1 MAKKDLRNFTVWGY
15 TLKAKYINH
24 GTMVNINKLTISGF
38 KSIEKLEEFKPSH
51 INILIGANGAGKS
64 NFIGFFRM
72 LSWCVTSVD
81 QFQNFIADAGYGS
94 ALLFD
99 GPEVTHEIEWN
110 LTLETESGLN
120 EYAARLV
127 HGAGDILFFADEK
140 VRFSR
145 HGIETLNPNWISMGA
160 GHRESRLIEK
170 KNDDDTVRTVFNLLR
185 KVIVYQFHNTS
196 PKAPIRNRWAV
207 NDCRWLKENGNNL
220 GSFLYRI
227 YREHPNEYKRIVQHL
242 RMILPFFD
250 DFVLEDERRF
260 VLLRWKEKG
269 SPKVFDATLASDGM
283 LRYIALVT
291 LLAQPYQSL
300 PAVMFIDEPE
310 LGLHPSAIES
320 LAGLIKTASRHCQLF
335 ISTQSPAL
343 VDMFEP
349 EDVVVVE
356 RKDRTSEFKH
366 LSSTHLEHWLDE
378 YSLSELW
385 EKNVI
390 GGQP

>member
-1 MAKKDLRNFTVWGY
+1 MANIKKLSI
-15 TLKAKYINH
+15 K
-24 GTMVNINKLTISGF
+24 GF
-38 KSIEKLEEFKPSH
+38 KSVEKLDGFEPSQ
-51 INILIGANGAGKS
+51 INLMIGANGAGKS

-72 LSWCVTSVD
+72 LSWCVASVD

-99 GPEVTHEIEWN
+99 GPEVTREIEWS
-110 LTLETESGLN
+110 LVLETESGLN

-145 HGIETLNPNWISMGA
+145 NDAGSVNPHWIAMGA
-160 GHRESRLIEK
+160 GHRESRLYEMQSE
-170 KNDDDTVRTVFNLLR
+170 DRTVQTIYNLLR

-196 PKAPIRNRWAV
+196 PKSPIRNRWSV
-207 NDCRWLKENGNNL
+207 NDGKWLKENGNNL
-220 GSFLYRI
+220 GSFLYRLF
-227 YREHPNEYKRIVQHL
+227 REYPNDYKRIVQNI
-242 RMILPFFD
+242 RMVLPFFD
-250 DFVLEDERRF
+250 DFVLEPERGYI
-260 VLLRWKEKG
+260 LLRWKEKG
-269 SPKVFDATLASDGM
+269 SPKVFDASLASDGM
-283 LRYIALVT
+283 LRYIALIA
-291 LLAQPYQSL
+291 LLSQPSQYL

-320 LAGLIKTASRHCQLF
+320 LAGMIKTASRHCQLF

-356 RKDRTSEFKH
+356 RKGRSSEFKH
-366 LSSTHLEHWLDE
+366 LSSTALAHWLEE

-390 GGQP
+390 GGQPQLFQV

>member
-1 MAKKDLRNFTVWGY
+1 
-15 TLKAKYINH
+15 
-24 GTMVNINKLTISGF
+24 MVNIKELSIKGF
-38 KSIEKLEEFKPSH
+38 KSIESLDGFQPSQ

-72 LSWCVTSVD
+72 LSWCVASVD

-94 ALLFD
+94 SLLFD
-99 GPEVTHEIEWN
+99 GPEVTREIDWN
-110 LTLETESGLN
+110 LILETESGLN

-145 HGIETLNPNWISMGA
+145 NDVRTVNPNWISMGA
-160 GHRESRLIEK
+160 GHKESRLFERQS
-170 KNDDDTVRTVFNLLR
+170 DDSTVRTIFNLLR

-196 PKAPIRNRWAV
+196 PKAPIRNRWSV
-207 NDCRWLKENGNNL
+207 NDGRWLKENGNNL
-220 GSFLYRI
+220 GSFLYRL
-227 YREHPNEYKRIVQHL
+227 YREHSNDYKRVVQHL
-242 RMILPFFD
+242 RMILPYFD
-250 DFVLEDERRF
+250 DFVLEAEKGF

-269 SPKVFDATLASDGM
+269 SSKVFDASLASDGM
-283 LRYIALVT
+283 LRYIALVA
-291 LLAQPYQSL
+291 LLSQPYQSL
-300 PAVMFIDEPE
+300 PAVIFIDEPE

-320 LAGLIKTASRHCQLF
+320 LAGMIKTASRHCQLF

-349 EDVVVVE
+349 EDVIVVE
-356 RKDRTSEFKH
+356 RNGRTSEFKH
-366 LSSTHLEHWLDE
+366 LSSAELEHWLEE

>member
-1 MAKKDLRNFTVWGY
+1 
-15 TLKAKYINH
+15 
-24 GTMVNINKLTISGF
+24 MVTIKSITIKGF
-38 KSIEKLEEFKPSH
+38 KSIGRLEVFRPSQV
-51 INILIGANGAGKS
+51 NILIGANGAGKS

-72 LSWCVTSVD
+72 LSWCVASID
-81 QFQNFIADAGYGS
+81 QFQNFIADAGYAS
-94 ALLFD
+94 ALLFE
-99 GPEVTHEIEWN
+99 GSETTREMEWD
-110 LTLETESGLN
+110 LVLETDSGLN

-127 HGAGDILFFADEK
+127 HGSGDILFFAEEK

-145 HGIETLNPNWISMGA
+145 RNIRTLNPNWILMGA
-160 GHRESRLIEK
+160 GHKESKLYEFQ
-170 KNDDDTVRTVFNLLR
+170 NLDSTVRTIYNLLR

-207 NDCRWLKENGNNL
+207 NDGRWLKENGNNL
-220 GSFLYRI
+220 GSFLYRL
-227 YREHPNEYKRIVQHL
+227 YREYPHEYRRIVQHL

-250 DFVLEDERRF
+250 DFVLDVERNF

-269 SPKVFDATLASDGM
+269 SPKIFDASLASDGM

-291 LLAQPYQSL
+291 LLSQPPQSL

-349 EDVVVVE
+349 EDIIVVE
-356 RKDRTSEFKH
+356 REGRASEFKH
-366 LSSTHLEHWLDE
+366 LSSTELERWLEE

-385 EKNVI
+385 EKNII